1 MQLIDRGYIGQP
13 KYPYKMLMKKEL
25 PEDVDD
31 THKEVSITVN
41 LKNFM
46 RIVFSPNLRSF
57 TNIKPIR
64 TVLITPLFTDFYI
77 ANMSFNVICENK
89 IIAKISK
96 FTVINEFLV
105 LLNEHVYQI
114 CYRFIAIQLTI
125 IDYLT
130 SKKTVDPGHLAS
142 SG

>member
-1 MQLIDRGYIGQP
+1 
-13 KYPYKMLMKKEL
+13 MKKEL

-41 LKNFM
+41 LKIFM

-89 IIAKISK
+89 IIAKNFK
-96 FTVINEFLV
+96 FTVIIEFLV
-105 LLNEHVYQI
+105 LLNEYVYQI
-114 CYRFIAIQLTI
+114 CYRFIAIQITI

-130 SKKTVDPGHLAS
+130 S
-142 SG
+142 